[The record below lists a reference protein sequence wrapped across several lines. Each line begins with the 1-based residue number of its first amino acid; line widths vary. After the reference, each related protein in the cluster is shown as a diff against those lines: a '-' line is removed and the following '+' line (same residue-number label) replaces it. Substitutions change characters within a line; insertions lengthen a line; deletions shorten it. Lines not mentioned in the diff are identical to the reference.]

1 MARQTYTC
9 ILCSWYV
16 NQKSLIHHQLSF
28 PHASCFFVLSGAPLL
43 GSTESIRATLSGTTS
58 GLPVTEVSFSESYSI
73 AIILYKMN
81 GTTIPLEL
89 VTQLSYR

>member
-1 MARQTYTC
+1 MHTLQLVRQPEIFNSSPT
-9 ILCSWYV
+9 V
-16 NQKSLIHHQLSF
+16 SF
-28 PHASCFFVLSGAPLL
+28 PHASCFFLLSGAPLL

-58 GLPVTEVSFSESYSI
+58 GLPVTEVSFNDSYSI